1 MLKIKELY
9 SGYNGVDIIKNVN
22 LQVDKGEILFIIG
35 PNGCGKSTLLKS
47 IANLIEYRGT
57 IKFDGVDSNKY
68 ERKSFAQKVGLM
80 SQLSE
85 IHFPYTVYETV
96 SLGRYPY
103 LKGAFSSLS
112 KEDVKII
119 LDSIEKVELLEHV
132 KTWAKTNKK
141 IVIGVLHDLNLVHY
155 FADKVIM
162 LDNGNIVSEGT
173 SMEVLND
180 DKLKNVYDIDIK
192 SFMKNILNKWE

>member
-1 MLKIKELY
+1 MIWE
-9 SGYNGVDIIKNVN
+9 G
-22 LQVDKGEILFIIG
+22 
-35 PNGCGKSTLLKS
+35 
-47 IANLIEYRGT
+47 
-57 IKFDGVDSNKY
+57 
-68 ERKSFAQKVGLM
+68 
-80 SQLSE
+80 
-85 IHFPYTVYETV
+85 
-96 SLGRYPY
+96 
-103 LKGAFSSLS
+103 
-112 KEDVKII
+112 
-119 LDSIEKVELLEHV
+119 
-132 KTWAKTNKK
+132 TNKK